1 MISTTAIKA
10 GINAPSCLTMKR
22 DYLTNITEPSL
33 VGPYGHNMS
42 SS

>member
-1 MISTTAIKA
+1 MISTTAITA
-10 GINAPSCLTMKR
+10 GINAPSRLTMKR

-33 VGPYGHNMS
+33 VEPYGHMS